1 LGVQLFIRRTRGVA
15 LTDAGERVLEEARA
29 TLRQAERTKFVGR
42 HAGRGE
48 LGSIALAYI
57 YGPFVSGVVAASI
70 AEFRKSHPDVAF
82 QLSKTETFPQL
93 KALAEA
99 TLDVGFMR
107 MPGKY
112 PAELDGFVVDQQE
125 LWLALPDRH
134 PLASGKLIAPEQLV
148 GETFLAHPVE
158 FEIISAGNVA
168 PLVPAGASGAR
179 KVARVSDITSALIMV
194 ASGGGVTLV
203 PQSAT
208 QVGIAGVTYR
218 KISGKPRYA
227 EYVVAFRKAES
238 SPAVRAFI
246 AMLREKYKGGKP
258 THVDD
263 ARQLARRE
271 LPVSGDG

>member
-1 LGVQLFIRRTRGVA
+1 
-15 LTDAGERVLEEARA
+15 
-29 TLRQAERTKFVGR
+29 
-42 HAGRGE
+42 
-48 LGSIALAYI
+48 
-57 YGPFVSGVVAASI
+57 
-70 AEFRKSHPDVAF
+70 
-82 QLSKTETFPQL
+82 
-93 KALAEA
+93 
-99 TLDVGFMR
+99 
-107 MPGKY
+107 
-112 PAELDGFVVDQQE
+112 
-125 LWLALPDRH
+125 
-134 PLASGKLIAPEQLV
+134 
-148 GETFLAHPVE
+148 
-158 FEIISAGNVA
+158 
-168 PLVPAGASGAR
+168 
-179 KVARVSDITSALIMV
+179 MV
-194 ASGGGVTLV
+194 ASCAGVTLV